1 MIADL
6 DESLR
11 RLLIRELPIQNDEV
25 DIQFNQPKRE
35 WSAHVSRPTL
45 NIFLYDVRENQKLRQ
60 TQPMWETDRNPD
72 GTTYQ
77 RRKPIR
83 LDLHYLVTVWAIEP
97 EDEHRLLTRTLMALF
112 RFPNLPDD
120 LLVESLLVQNKQI
133 PMNVA
138 QYTEINNTTDF
149 WTVLDN
155 EMRPAVVL
163 VITVSLDPYTPIAV
177 PLVRA
182 REVTIGPSS
191 VPLARQLDRGGEP
204 DRFWTIGGEVRSR
217 KPLDYTEVQLTLV
230 ETAMKVP
237 VRSDGR
243 FSIGNLR
250 AGPYTLE
257 YSGGTSPIH
266 RCTITVPSS
275 DFILEL

>member
-11 RLLIRELPIQNDEV
+11 RLLIRELPIENDEV

-60 TQPMWETDRNPD
+60 TQPMWETERKPD
-72 GTTYQ
+72 GTSFQ

-112 RFPNLPDD
+112 RYANLPDE
-120 LLVESLLVQNKQI
+120 LLVESLSAQNKQI
-133 PMNVA
+133 PLTVA
-138 QYTEINNTTDF
+138 QYSELNNTTDF

-155 EMRPAVVL
+155 EMRPAAVL
-163 VITVSLDPYTPIAV
+163 VVTVSLDPYTPITV

-182 REVTIGPSS
+182 REVRIGPSA
-191 VPLARQLDRGGEP
+191 VPSTYRLDAGVRP
-204 DRFWTIGGEVRSR
+204 DAFWTIGGELRSQ
-217 KPLDYTEVQLTLV
+217 KPIDFTGVQLTLV
-230 ETAMKVP
+230 ETASKVS
-237 VRSDGR
+237 VNLDGR
-243 FSIGNLR
+243 FSIGGLR
-250 AGPYTLE
+250 AGTYTLE
-257 YSGGTSPIH
+257 YGFSGSPIH
-266 RCTITVPSS
+266 RCTITVPSA